1 MINYDQFLV
10 ENADRVEVVL
20 HRLSTNLAFFKEE
33 GLEPVIRQMYWNVNV
48 VAFFSFLR
56 FRSVY
61 EPLHYLLTRE
71 SDVKTMRFISTDRHL
86 LEYGRELQKVYDL
99 TNMAASMDLFIPMEL
114 FVLDCAKIKE
124 VRYHQRQ
131 WTGVYAP
138 PPLLKAKP
146 LFSNLF
152 VIVSLK
158 C

>member
-10 ENADRVEVVL
+10 ENAERVEVVL

-48 VAFFSFLR
+48 AVFFSFLR

-124 VRYHQRQ
+124 VRHHQRQ
-131 WTGVYAP
+131 GAGVYA

>member
-1 MINYDQFLV
+1 MTIKENYKLRPIPSR
-10 ENADRVEVVL
+10 E
-20 HRLSTNLAFFKEE
+20 RLPSRSSTTQTVYKLGFFFKEE

-71 SDVKTMRFISTDRHL
+71 SDVKTMRFISTDCHL

-124 VRYHQRQ
+124 VRHVKFGCSHQRQ
-131 WTGVYAP
+131 WVGVYATP
-138 PPLLKAKP
+138 PP
-146 LFSNLF
+146 S
-152 VIVSLK
+152 
-158 C
+158 